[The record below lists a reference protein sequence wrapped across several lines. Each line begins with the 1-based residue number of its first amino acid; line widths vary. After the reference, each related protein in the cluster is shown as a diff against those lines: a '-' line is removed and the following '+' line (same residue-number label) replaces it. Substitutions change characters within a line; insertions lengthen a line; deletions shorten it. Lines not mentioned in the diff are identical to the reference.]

1 MTMTVIDRFE
11 GEYAVLETES
21 GMKRVLRD
29 VLPVEVREGDVL
41 EIKDGIYTVNKKAAA
56 ERRSRISGK
65 LKKLRK

>member
-1 MTMTVIDRFE
+1 MMTVIDRFE

-21 GMKRVLRD
+21 GMKRIPREK
-29 VLPVEVREGDVL
+29 LPAEVREGDIL
-41 EIKDGIYTVNKKAAA
+41 EMKNGTYTVNKKAAA